1 MTDPPDADGCVA
13 IIHAALAAGDVTTVV
28 AALHRLAVLD
38 PHRADL
44 IHQTLLLGIAL
55 ADKEEATP

>member
-1 MTDPPDADGCVA
+1 MSDLPDADGCVA
-13 IIHAALAAGDVTTVV
+13 VINAAL
-28 AALHRLAVLD
+28 RWLAVLD

-55 ADKEEATP
+55 AGHDNPRTPEGTTA